1 MGGREGRQAR
11 ACYARSSLI
20 SGQRA
25 TFTAGTPGTTL
36 EIGDGWAN
44 GDSRRWNGEMRK
56 FVLYSEPKD
65 AGAVASLYSDF
76 QALSGG
82 GGGH

>member
-1 MGGREGRQAR
+1 MVRVAFLLSAHLHGRK
-11 ACYARSSLI
+11 SLADPTGVPV
-20 SGQRA
+20 SP
-25 TFTAGTPGTTL
+25 PGTTL

-65 AGAVASLYSDF
+65 AGAAPAPPGRSVQEASLLMNS
-76 QALSGG
+76 
-82 GGGH
+82 

>member
-1 MGGREGRQAR
+1 MVRVAFLLSAHLHGRW
-11 ACYARSSLI
+11 SLADPTRVTV
-20 SGQRA
+20 SP
-25 TFTAGTPGTTL
+25 PGTTL